1 MTKLYSTPSK
11 YEPLEIYPDSDDDFY
26 NEDLPGSSI
35 LLTNMKTNIES
46 SIYTEYKTSIPTLIT
61 ISDNDFNS
69 NLLSDNPNI
78 NEEGIGNI
86 KNKISTNKT
95 VFNKLLCLNLSATT
109 INEKGLDLLNNI
121 EFPKLKKL
129 ILQDIDFSK
138 NKNLINSLK
147 KKSYELKLD

>member
-1 MTKLYSTPSK
+1 
-11 YEPLEIYPDSDDDFY
+11 
-26 NEDLPGSSI
+26 
-35 LLTNMKTNIES
+35 
-46 SIYTEYKTSIPTLIT
+46 
-61 ISDNDFNS
+61 
-69 NLLSDNPNI
+69 
-78 NEEGIGNI
+78 
-86 KNKISTNKT
+86 
-95 VFNKLLCLNLSATT
+95 LNLSATT